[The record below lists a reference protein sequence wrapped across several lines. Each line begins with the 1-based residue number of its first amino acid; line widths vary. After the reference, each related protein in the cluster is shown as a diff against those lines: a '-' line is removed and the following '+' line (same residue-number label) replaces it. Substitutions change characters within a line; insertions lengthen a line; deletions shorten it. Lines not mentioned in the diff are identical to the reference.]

1 MDQSDR
7 AALIE
12 RAADLFARL
21 QADPEN
27 CQLLAE
33 RDAFL
38 AMGETHQNAYATV
51 TKAWVGAGQKP
62 RPNSPK
68 LLFALALLAGLALL
82 ATDPLRVA
90 LMSDFTSGTK
100 LETVALASG
109 DIALLDAG
117 SALVDRTGQTSREI
131 EILKGAAVFNVD
143 VTGQMFSVIAGD
155 VTVEVLGTTFET
167 ALNDEVTTVSV
178 EEGSVRVIHN
188 DNTWQLSPGD
198 RLRIPADGTT
208 SLQAIPLNQIAAWRS
223 GTVNIDG
230 RTFGE
235 VANMLDRRLPGAV
248 LVPSAALRQTIMSGS
263 IDLNDPETALRTL
276 SAASNAQLYALRPL
290 SWLIVRN

>member
-62 RPNSPK
+62 RTNSPK

-82 ATDPLRVA
+82 ATDPLRVS
-90 LMSDFTSGTK
+90 LMLGFTSGT
-100 LETVALASG
+100 
-109 DIALLDAG
+109 
-117 SALVDRTGQTSREI
+117 
-131 EILKGAAVFNVD
+131 
-143 VTGQMFSVIAGD
+143 
-155 VTVEVLGTTFET
+155 
-167 ALNDEVTTVSV
+167 
-178 EEGSVRVIHN
+178 
-188 DNTWQLSPGD
+188 
-198 RLRIPADGTT
+198 
-208 SLQAIPLNQIAAWRS
+208 
-223 GTVNIDG
+223 
-230 RTFGE
+230 
-235 VANMLDRRLPGAV
+235 
-248 LVPSAALRQTIMSGS
+248 
-263 IDLNDPETALRTL
+263 
-276 SAASNAQLYALRPL
+276 
-290 SWLIVRN
+290 